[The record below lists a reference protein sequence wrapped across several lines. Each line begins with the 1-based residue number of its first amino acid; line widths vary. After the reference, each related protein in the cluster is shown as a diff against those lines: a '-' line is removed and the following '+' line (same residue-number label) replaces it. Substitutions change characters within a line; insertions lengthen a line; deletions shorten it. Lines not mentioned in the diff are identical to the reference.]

1 MHLILNMPL
10 DLVCLTAFSGH
21 IKPHFDNRCK
31 LFELDPC
38 DGHGKVCLVYKDIK
52 AGMSKSNIVNL

>member
-1 MHLILNMPL
+1 MPL
-10 DLVCLTAFSGH
+10 DLVCLTTFSGH